1 MNFKIKIFSTK
12 KLSNYIVEEI
22 LKLKRTVWRH
32 SARSHRT
39 WFKKNI
45 YPLDKHI
52 LLTVRNKIV
61 GYVALR
67 KRSFFFKKEINFK
80 KKSYLLFD
88 TLIIHTNYRGQN
100 LSKHLVKETIKI
112 SKKTKKPLILICKK
126 KTVKYYK
133 KFNWQVLRKQN
144 IKIIDHPNT
153 KVIMF
158 YKFGIN
164 KKNIILNKKLNIYFK
179 K

>member
-67 KRSFFFKKEINFK
+67 KRSFFF
-80 KKSYLLFD
+80 
-88 TLIIHTNYRGQN
+88 
-100 LSKHLVKETIKI
+100 
-112 SKKTKKPLILICKK
+112 
-126 KTVKYYK
+126 
-133 KFNWQVLRKQN
+133 
-144 IKIIDHPNT
+144 
-153 KVIMF
+153 
-158 YKFGIN
+158 
-164 KKNIILNKKLNIYFK
+164 
-179 K
+179 